1 MSMMCAAGSKRASL
15 AGVADMV
22 PELDHVLAVQR
33 VAPQRPLTHQSLC
46 FAGHGGS
53 SGSLRG
59 VGCTAHARALAPIEM
74 LVVAMHPPRGIGWG
88 VTATGMMVAETI

>member
-1 MSMMCAAGSKRASL
+1 MA
-15 AGVADMV
+15 
-22 PELDHVLAVQR
+22 PELGSVLAVQQ

-59 VGCTAHARALAPIEM
+59 VGCTSHARALAPIEM
-74 LVVAMHPPRGIGWG
+74 LVVAMHPRSERGCIAP
-88 VTATGMMVAETI
+88 TAETRLGRTRP